1 MPLSAFS
8 DVMHILSWVIS
19 GCLQLLEIYW
29 KFIVPPGNFLT
40 DDVSILIKFD
50 LQCRRYSV
58 NINSCMNDHICNTLV
73 TAVVSGWS
81 NTLFFIKL
89 PTARRLYSL
98 TMSVCLSVHLFVLL
112 SVTSEWQFTGVSKAG
127 LPSTS
132 WTAAT
137 PHRTLPV
144 VSDFDLP
151 SATISSYCSTLG
163 RQAFS
168 LTGPMAWNALPDN
181 LRDLS
186 LSADNFRKMLKTH
199 LFRNALG
206 HLAH

>member
-29 KFIVPPGNFLT
+29 NFIVPPGNFLT
-40 DDVSILIKFD
+40 DDISILIKFD

-98 TMSVCLSVHLFVLL
+98 TMSVCLFICLFFCLSPQSDSLPVSPRQGSPVPRELL
-112 SVTSEWQFTGVSKAG
+112 PPHIGLCQSSVTSIFHPP
-127 LPSTS
+127 PSRRI
-132 WTAAT
+132 AA
-137 PHRTLPV
+137 L
-144 VSDFDLP
+144 
-151 SATISSYCSTLG
+151 
-163 RQAFS
+163 
-168 LTGPMAWNALPDN
+168 
-181 LRDLS
+181 
-186 LSADNFRKMLKTH
+186 
-199 LFRNALG
+199 
-206 HLAH
+206 LAVRHFP